1 MARLHVCCNGLG
13 VVNMAKYDDDVAT
26 CHQFAT

>member
-1 MARLHVCCNGLG
+1 MARLHVCCSGLG
-13 VVNMAKYDDDVAT
+13 VVNRAKYDDDVMI